1 MTVINAGLS
10 ILSTYPQNLVY
21 RYVEMVRDS
30 LFNAMMEIIM
40 MATDVVQIVKFSL
53 NILVTE
59 EVQIVK
65 IHAKNTNQNL
75 SKCW

>member
-10 ILSTYPQNLVY
+10 ILSTYPRNLVY

-65 IHAKNTNQNL
+65 IHAQNTNQNL